1 MKRRKNQLLEGL
13 LEIAE
18 NLQASGAYFSD
29 FEITGQESLET
40 FSNNMKDLE
49 SKGDNIVHEVMVELN
64 RSLITPLDQEDIL
77 ALAEALD
84 SVLDCLEEGSAFFY
98 MYNYIH
104 MDKYVEA
111 FRHHIK
117 QCTAEICPCIRHL
130 SERSLVQIKKHTI
143 KIKTIE
149 EECDTIE
156 REAIHALFQTEKDPI
171 RLIKYKDLY
180 HILESVVD
188 SCQHVAKELDSIVMK
203 NA

>member
-84 SVLDCLEEGSAFFY
+84 SVLDCMEEGSAFF
-98 MYNYIH
+98 
-104 MDKYVEA
+104 
-111 FRHHIK
+111 
-117 QCTAEICPCIRHL
+117 
-130 SERSLVQIKKHTI
+130 
-143 KIKTIE
+143 
-149 EECDTIE
+149 
-156 REAIHALFQTEKDPI
+156 
-171 RLIKYKDLY
+171 
-180 HILESVVD
+180 
-188 SCQHVAKELDSIVMK
+188 
-203 NA
+203 

>member
-1 MKRRKNQLLEGL
+1 MKRKKNQLLEGL

-18 NLQASGAYFSD
+18 NLQASGAYFGD
-29 FEITGQESLET
+29 YEIKGVEGLEE
-40 FSNNMKDLE
+40 FSRTMKDME

-77 ALAEALD
+77 TLAEALD
-84 SVLDCLEEGSAFFY
+84 SVLDCMEEASAFFY

-104 MDKYVEA
+104 LDKYVEA

-117 QCTAEICPCIRHL
+117 DCTAEICPCIRHL
-130 SERSLVQIKKHTI
+130 AERNLVNIKKHTV
-143 KIKTIE
+143 KIKTME

-156 REAIHALFQTEKDPI
+156 REAIHDLFQVEKDPL
-171 RLIKYKDLY
+171 RLIKYKDIY

-188 SCQHVAKELDSIVMK
+188 GCQDVAKELDSIVMK